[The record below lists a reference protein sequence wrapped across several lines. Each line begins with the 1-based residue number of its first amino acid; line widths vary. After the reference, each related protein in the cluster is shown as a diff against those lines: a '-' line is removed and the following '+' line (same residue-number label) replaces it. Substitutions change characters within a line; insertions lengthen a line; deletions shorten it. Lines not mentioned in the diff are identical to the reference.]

1 MVPELPT
8 LRANAGAFSG
18 DHDPANVPVQPVWD
32 RGLAVDR

>member
-18 DHDPANVPVQPVWD
+18 DHDTANVPVLPVWG
-32 RGLAVDR
+32 RGIA